1 MATTITAR
9 TRTNPKA
16 MTGYRIIAGITD
28 FSVEDGLGSSTEK
41 ENTSKIYII
50 IDKIEGGGKAG
61 MCTSLP

>member
-1 MATTITAR
+1 MAITITAR

-61 MCTSLP
+61 MCTLLP